1 MTKEKISQIRNA
13 SFEAMLVAQGM
24 MEKVSSPY
32 WKNFAES
39 LYEAHWANYQLLCDK
54 DFLALLT
61 KEGK

>member
-13 SFEAMLVAQGM
+13 SFDAMMVAQEM
-24 MEKVSSPY
+24 MDKVSSPH

-39 LYEAHWANYQLLCDK
+39 LYEAHWATYQLLCDK
-54 DFLALLT
+54 NFLALLE